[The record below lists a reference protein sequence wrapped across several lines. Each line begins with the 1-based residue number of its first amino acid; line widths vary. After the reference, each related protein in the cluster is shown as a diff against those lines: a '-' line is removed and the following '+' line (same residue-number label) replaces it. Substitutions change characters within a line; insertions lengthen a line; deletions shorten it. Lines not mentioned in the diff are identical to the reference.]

1 MKLIDIVP
9 EGKEIV
15 FACIGTDRST
25 GDSLGPLVGMMLQR
39 AGFNVV
45 GTLNDPMHALTIE
58 EKRIY
63 IKDNYPE
70 HFIIAIDACLGNAQ
84 NIGEVIYHKG
94 GIKPGSAVKKD
105 IEIVGDASIKGIV
118 NIGGFM
124 EYNVLQS
131 TRLSLVYNMA
141 EEIVN
146 EIKEFSLIYQKKNVY
161 NSNYNGYNKYVN
173 KMKKL
178 FKPEKAKLRRIK

>member
-9 EGKEIV
+9 NGKEIV

-25 GDSLGPLVGMMLQR
+25 GDSLGPLIGMMLQR
-39 AGFNVV
+39 EGFNVV

-58 EKRIY
+58 DKRKF
-63 IKDNYPE
+63 IKEEYPN
-70 HFIIAIDACLGNAQ
+70 HFVIAIDACLSDSSE
-84 NIGEVIYHKG
+84 IGKIIYHKG

-118 NIGGFM
+118 NIGGYM

-146 EIKEFSLIYQKKNVY
+146 EIKEFSLQYQKKNVY